1 MACRLL
7 ACYKEVGA
15 VLYPVL
21 PDLDKLERD
30 TNRLLQGRLAAGGV
44 YRPDANGLM
53 KPFGMGLPF
62 LSLLFAVLASGCQL
76 SDRPESERE
85 LTSWVYGLWS
95 FMRCL
100 KSLWAHLRSSLV
112 LIPVS
117 ADAELRIP
125 TNDGDHPSHYWVSRP
140 TSNRSGHC

>member
-1 MACRLL
+1 M
-7 ACYKEVGA
+7 
-15 VLYPVL
+15 LYPVL
-21 PDLDKLERD
+21 SDLDKLERD
-30 TNRLLQGRLAAGGV
+30 TRRLLQGRLAAGGV

-76 SDRPESERE
+76 SDLPESERE

-95 FMRCL
+95 FLCCIT
-100 KSLWAHLRSSLV
+100 SSHAHLRPSIL

-117 ADAELRIP
+117 ADAELCLP
-125 TNDGDHPSHYWVSRP
+125 TNDGDHPSPVD
-140 TSNRSGHC
+140 NQQCFVV